1 MKVEIQSIHFVHD
14 VKLASFI
21 EEKLNKL
28 DTFFDKIL
36 SAEVYLRLNKDAES
50 KKNKVVEIK
59 LYIPGGS
66 LFVKEHDIS
75 FEAAVDIATEA
86 LKVQIKKHK
95 EKLVEKHHSTIPAE

>member
-36 SAEVYLRLNKDAES
+36 SA
-50 KKNKVVEIK
+50 
-59 LYIPGGS
+59 
-66 LFVKEHDIS
+66 
-75 FEAAVDIATEA
+75 
-86 LKVQIKKHK
+86 
-95 EKLVEKHHSTIPAE
+95 